1 MDLGERLLEY
11 RKAKKLSQED
21 VAEKIGVSRQTVSK
35 WETNQSMPDFDKIVP
50 LCELFEIDANEL
62 LTGNN
67 NRNGEKE
74 NNNVSEVK
82 KSTNKRK
89 GIIISI
95 SVFLYIIGTFALPYM
110 IEVLEYQ
117 DEHAL
122 MVTAVLWGIAT
133 AILIYYFVSHPSK
146 KEEKDSEIKENGED
160 AVNKE
165 KENTIENQIV
175 EIIALIFTVIYLAI
189 SFITMAWHITWI
201 IWIIFAIVEAI
212 VKLEF
217 SLKENKKYEKK
228 Q

>member
-50 LCELFEIDANEL
+50 ICELFEIDANEL

-67 NRNGEKE
+67 NRNEEKE
-74 NNNVSEVK
+74 NEKVLETK
-82 KSTNKRK
+82 KSTNKSK

-122 MVTAVLWGIAT
+122 MITSVLWGIAT

-146 KEEKDSEIKENGED
+146 KEEKNSEIKENRED
-160 AVNKE
+160 DVNKE
-165 KENTIENQIV
+165 KENTIENQIL
-175 EIIALIFTVIYLAI
+175 EIIALIFTVIYLVI

-228 Q
+228 

>member
-62 LTGNN
+62 LIGNN
-67 NRNGEKE
+67 NKKEDKE
-74 NNNVSEVK
+74 NNNISETK
-82 KSTNKRK
+82 KSTNKSK

-146 KEEKDSEIKENGED
+146 KEEN
-160 AVNKE
+160 
-165 KENTIENQIV
+165 
-175 EIIALIFTVIYLAI
+175 
-189 SFITMAWHITWI
+189 
-201 IWIIFAIVEAI
+201 I
-212 VKLEF
+212 VKLR
-217 SLKENKKYEKK
+217 KIEKIL
-228 Q
+228 

>member
-50 LCELFEIDANEL
+50 ICELFEIDANEL

-67 NRNGEKE
+67 NRNEEKE
-74 NNNVSEVK
+74 NEKVLETK
-82 KSTNKRK
+82 KSTNKSK

-122 MVTAVLWGIAT
+122 MITSVLWGIAT

-146 KEEKDSEIKENGED
+146 KEEKNSEIKENRED
-160 AVNKE
+160 DVNKE
-165 KENTIENQIV
+165 KENTIENQIL
-175 EIIALIFTVIYLAI
+175 EIIALIFTVIYLVI

-201 IWIIFAIVEAI
+201 IWIIH
-212 VKLEF
+212 
-217 SLKENKKYEKK
+217 
-228 Q
+228 

>member
-74 NNNVSEVK
+74 INNVSEVK

-122 MVTAVLWGIAT
+122 MITSVLWGIAT

-146 KEEKDSEIKENGED
+146 KEEKNSEIKENRED
-160 AVNKE
+160 DVNKE
-165 KENTIENQIV
+165 KENTIENQIL
-175 EIIALIFTVIYLAI
+175 EIIAFGKQV
-189 SFITMAWHITWI
+189 MI
-201 IWIIFAIVEAI
+201 IKTKTKANM
-212 VKLEF
+212 K
-217 SLKENKKYEKK
+217 
-228 Q
+228 